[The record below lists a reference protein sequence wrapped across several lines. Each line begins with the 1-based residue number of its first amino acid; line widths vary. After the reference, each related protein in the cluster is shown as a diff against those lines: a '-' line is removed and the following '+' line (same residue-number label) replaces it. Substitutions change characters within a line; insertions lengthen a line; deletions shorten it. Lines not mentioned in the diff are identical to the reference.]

1 MMKFKE
7 YLQIYADDSIEQIMS
22 GEWISKSRFT
32 WKATDDKDNSLEI
45 HNDGH
50 DPELN
55 GESWTVH
62 TNTFAPKAFAYFTKQ
77 FIKEVK
83 PSEVTHARTRIYP
96 STSN

>member
-7 YLQIYADDSIEQIMS
+7 YLQINADDSIEQIMN
-22 GEWISKSRFT
+22 GEWISKSRTT
-32 WKATDDKDNSLEI
+32 WKATDDEDNTIEI

>member
-7 YLQIYADDSIEQIMS
+7 YLQVYADDSIEQIMS
-22 GEWISKSRFT
+22 GEWINKSRST
-32 WKATDDKDNSLEI
+32 WKATDDEDNSLEI

-62 TNTFAPKAFAYFTKQ
+62 TNTFAPKAFAHFCKQ
-77 FIKEVK
+77 FIEETR
-83 PSEVTHARTRIYP
+83 PAELSYARTRIYP

>member
-7 YLQIYADDSIEQIMS
+7 YLQINADDSIEQIMS
-22 GEWISKSRFT
+22 GEWIQKSRST
-32 WKATDDKDNSLEI
+32 WKATDDEDNKIEI

-83 PSEVTHARTRIYP
+83 PSEVTHARTRIYS

>member
-22 GEWISKSRFT
+22 GEWINKSRSS
-32 WKATDDKDNSLEI
+32 WKATDDEDNSLEI

-50 DPELN
+50 VPELN
-55 GESWTVH
+55 GESWSVH
-62 TNTFAPKAFAYFTKQ
+62 TNTFAPKAFAFFCKQ

-83 PSEVTHARTRIYP
+83 PTEVIHARTRIYP
-96 STSN
+96 

>member
-7 YLQIYADDSIEQIMS
+7 YLQVNADDSIEQIMS
-22 GEWISKSRFT
+22 GEWIQKSRST
-32 WKATDDKDNSLEI
+32 WKATDDEDNKIEI

-55 GESWTVH
+55 GESWAVH

>member
-7 YLQIYADDSIEQIMS
+7 YIKIESDDSINQVMS
-22 GEWISKSRFT
+22 GDWISKSRSS
-32 WKATDDKDNSLEI
+32 WKAVDDEDNKIEI

-62 TNTFAPKAFAYFTKQ
+62 ENTFSPKAFAHYCKQ
-77 FIKEVK
+77 FLEIVK
-83 PSEVTHARTRIYP
+83 PVELSYAGTRIYP
-96 STSN
+96 TT

>member
-7 YLQIYADDSIEQIMS
+7 YIKIESDDSINQVMS
-22 GEWISKSRFT
+22 GEWISKSRSA
-32 WKATDDKDNSLEI
+32 WKAVDDEDNTIEI

-62 TNTFAPKAFAYFTKQ
+62 ENTFAPKAFAHYCKQ
-77 FIKEVK
+77 FLEIVK
-83 PSEVTHARTRIYP
+83 PVELSYAGTRIYP
-96 STSN
+96 ST